1 MKQEIIRKL
10 SAAVAMSLVVGV
22 SLAACGGGSSSTA
35 AGVTKTG
42 SAEGFGGAV
51 TATLTVDA
59 NGTVTDCK
67 LEGAQETESIGGA
80 ALEELSKQVVAA
92 NGPAIDGVA
101 GATVTTKAVRKAVAA
116 ALGVE
121 LAEEAPAD
129 SAAAA
134 PAEPAAIV
142 PVEGGIQIGQ
152 AYAAAHGTKCFT
164 EAVAVVKDDVI
175 LAAYLDDFQFTSTDA
190 GVTAVPNSDS
200 DFAAGYAEGKVLM
213 SKRANADYYSKMMAE
228 KGGSTVALDANFDAI
243 QNFAVGKTISELE
256 DVAAKGAEA
265 VDAVSGATLVDT
277 AGYLS
282 AIVDAAKNA
291 QTTQAVE
298 FNGSSEDLKLNVVYG
313 AAHGTKCFTEAV
325 AVVKDDVILAAYLD
339 DFQFTSTD
347 AGVTAVPNSD
357 SDFAA
362 GYAEGKVLMSK
373 RANADYY
380 SKMMAEKGGSTVA
393 LDANFDAIQ
402 NFAVGKTISEL
413 EDVAAKGAEAV
424 DAVSGATLV
433 DTAGYLSAIVDAA
446 KNAQTTQAVEFNGS
460 SEDLKLNVVYGAAH
474 GTKCFT
480 SGAVATAGDTI
491 VLSYIDEFQF
501 AGSDA
506 GVVGVPNSDSDF
518 GAGYAEGKVL
528 MSKRVNAD
536 YYSKMM
542 AEKAGSTVS
551 LDANYDAIQNHV
563 NGMSI
568 ADAEALS
575 KDEKAVDAVS
585 GATLVD
591 TAGYVGVLVDAAK

>member
-1 MKQEIIRKL
+1 MKKKTIRKL

-22 SLAACGGGSSSTA
+22 SLAACGGSSSSTA
-35 AGVTKTG
+35 ASETKTG
-42 SAEGFGGAV
+42 SADGFGGAV

-59 NGTVTDCK
+59 NGTITDCK

-101 GATVTTKAVRKAVAA
+101 GATVTTKAVQKAVAA

-121 LAEEAPAD
+121 LEEETP
-129 SAAAA
+129 AAAPA

-175 LAAYLDDFQFTSTDA
+175 LAAYLDDFQFTSADA
-190 GVTAVPNSDS
+190 GVTAVPNSDA

-228 KGGSTVALDANFDAI
+228 KGGSTVSLDANFDAI
-243 QNFAVGKTISELE
+243 QSFAVGKTISELE
-256 DVAAKGAEA
+256 AVAAKGSEA

-298 FNGSSEDLKLNVVYG
+298 FNG
-313 AAHGTKCFTEAV
+313 
-325 AVVKDDVILAAYLD
+325 
-339 DFQFTSTD
+339 
-347 AGVTAVPNSD
+347 NSD
-357 SDFAA
+357 
-362 GYAEGKVLMSK
+362 
-373 RANADYY
+373 
-380 SKMMAEKGGSTVA
+380 
-393 LDANFDAIQ
+393 
-402 NFAVGKTISEL
+402 
-413 EDVAAKGAEAV
+413 
-424 DAVSGATLV
+424 
-433 DTAGYLSAIVDAA
+433 
-446 KNAQTTQAVEFNGS
+446 
-460 SEDLKLNVVYGAAH
+460 DLKLNVVYGAAH

-480 SGAVATAGDTI
+480 SGAVVTAGDTI

-501 AGSDA
+501 AGTDA
-506 GVVGVPNSDSDF
+506 GVIGVPNSDADF
-518 GAGYAEGKVL
+518 AAGYAEGKVL

-542 AEKAGSTVS
+542 AEKAGSTIS

>member
-1 MKQEIIRKL
+1 MKKKTIRKL

-22 SLAACGGGSSSTA
+22 SLAACGGSSSSTA
-35 AGVTKTG
+35 ANATKTG
-42 SAEGFGGAV
+42 SADGFGGAV

-59 NGTVTDCK
+59 NGTITDCK

-101 GATVTTKAVRKAVAA
+101 GATVTTKAVQKAVAA

-121 LAEEAPAD
+121 LEEEAPA
-129 SAAAA
+129 AAPA

-142 PVEGGIQIGQ
+142 PVDGGIQIGQ

-175 LAAYLDDFQFTSTDA
+175 LAAYLDDFQFTSADA
-190 GVTAVPNSDS
+190 GVTAVPNSDA

-213 SKRANADYYSKMMAE
+213 SKRVNADYYSKMMAE
-228 KGGSTVALDANFDAI
+228 KGGSTVSLDANFDAI
-243 QNFAVGKTISELE
+243 QSFAVGKTISELE
-256 DVAAKGAEA
+256 AVVAKGSEA

-298 FNGSSEDLKLNVVYG
+298 FNG
-313 AAHGTKCFTEAV
+313 
-325 AVVKDDVILAAYLD
+325 
-339 DFQFTSTD
+339 
-347 AGVTAVPNSD
+347 NSD
-357 SDFAA
+357 
-362 GYAEGKVLMSK
+362 
-373 RANADYY
+373 
-380 SKMMAEKGGSTVA
+380 
-393 LDANFDAIQ
+393 
-402 NFAVGKTISEL
+402 
-413 EDVAAKGAEAV
+413 
-424 DAVSGATLV
+424 
-433 DTAGYLSAIVDAA
+433 
-446 KNAQTTQAVEFNGS
+446 
-460 SEDLKLNVVYGAAH
+460 DLKLNVVYGAAH

-480 SGAVATAGDTI
+480 SGAVVTAGDTI

-501 AGSDA
+501 AGTDA
-506 GVVGVPNSDSDF
+506 GVIGVPNSDADF
-518 GAGYAEGKVL
+518 AAGYAEGKVL

-542 AEKAGSTVS
+542 AEKAGSTIS